1 MISKDSKKGTAMK
14 YILELHDICYPDYF
28 LGSNAI
34 ETYACPV
41 YHGITNGDLVR
52 SIRDEYMAGNN
63 DILNGH
69 EDGEALLDAAL
80 KEFIEPAIRDQSIE
94 SITGSDFSHCYENGS
109 MYAYIGL
116 FIEEDFRICSA

>member
-1 MISKDSKKGTAMK
+1 MK

-41 YHGITNGDLVR
+41 YPGITHGDLAR
-52 SIRDEYMAGNN
+52 SIRDEYMAGTNET
-63 DILNGH
+63 LNGH

-80 KEFIEPAIRDQSIE
+80 KEFIEPSIRDQTIE
-94 SITGSDFSHCYENGS
+94 SATGSDFSGCYENGE

-116 FIEEDFRICSA
+116 FIEEEDYTFSKLKVID